1 MLQANIPTEYL
12 EKGKEAQSLEELK
25 AMAQAEGIEATD
37 EQLSLLWCKLSGGE
51 DAVELADDELENVAG
66 GCGLKEYDV
75 EGRWAPSC
83 PNAKD
88 YKKTRAT
95 FVGKKC
101 GGCGHFTPNIFGDFK
116 GPGKCR
122 R

>member
-1 MLQANIPTEYL
+1 MPQTTIPQEYL
-12 EKGKEAQSLEELK
+12 EMAKEAQSLEELK
-25 AMAQAEGIEATD
+25 AMAQAEGVEATD
-37 EQLSLLWCKLSGGE
+37 EQLALLWRELSSE
-51 DAVELADDELENVAG
+51 EAAEEFSDDELENVAG

-95 FVGKKC
+95 FVGKMC
-101 GGCGHFTPNIFGDFK
+101 GGCGHFTPNTFGDWK